1 MTIFIN
7 SMIIGYQG
15 IPGSYSEEVITK
27 HLGSNYETDPMS
39 DFENVF
45 QKVSDN
51 KIDYAMIP
59 IENSLGGSLH
69 INYDLLL
76 KYDLKIIAE
85 YNLPINHCLL
95 IHPESNFED
104 IKYITSHPQAL
115 VQCTEFIEKNNLQSQ
130 DFFDTAG
137 SAKFINDNHKK
148 NIAAIASKRA
158 AEIYGLKIV
167 AENIQNKSINY
178 TRFLLLSKGDKTIV
192 NNYVATKTSI
202 AFSLDNSPGAL
213 ANALSL
219 FSDNKIDLT
228 KIESRPNRLV
238 NNKNL
243 PFQYLFYLDFI
254 GNENLANC
262 KEVLNTLKNSSTY
275 FNILGSYPSISE
287 SKEAK
292 KKLKIGIIGFGRF
305 GRFLG
310 KELSKQHWI
319 WAYSRSDYSDIS
331 EEYGTCFVKSLEDF
345 CSLNLDVVII
355 ATSISSFED
364 VIKQFSS
371 KFFDNKLVIDVLS
384 VKNYPKNILLS
395 LDSNCDLLCT
405 HPMFGPD
412 SAKDSWKD
420 LPFVYEKVRISNLDR
435 CNVMI
440 DFFANKECKILEMSS
455 DEHDKLAA
463 NSQFITHLTG
473 RILNELHIETTPINT
488 LGFNYLLEI
497 MDNTC
502 NDSLDL
508 FQGLYQ
514 NNPKSIE
521 ILDQFEKAIK
531 TVKQRLIENQ
541 NFKNNNFK
549 LISESGTS
557 ELQRRINALKS
568 SGQIIYDYSIGEP
581 DFKVY
586 PNISDTISNTLSKSK
601 IGYTNT
607 EGLFDLR
614 FEIAKYLH
622 NSKGLSYEPSEILCS
637 NGSKQAIY
645 QTLLYLCDSNS
656 QVIIPTPYWTS
667 YPKMVELV
675 GAKPVFLKTS
685 IENSYDI
692 NVNQLA
698 KLVNSNTRALILC
711 NPSNPTGI
719 IYNLATLE
727 QIADLVLEHK
737 FYVISDE
744 VYEMI
749 DYYKGH
755 ISFAKLSKM
764 KEYTFTING
773 FSKGFAM
780 TGYRLG
786 YVAGPREHIK
796 NMTSIQSQITS
807 CSSLLSQRCGID
819 ALNHYTHYQK
829 CVEELKSIA
838 EYIYNGLLKIPNIKV
853 CMPMGAI
860 YIFIDVS
867 FYLEKFNLTDIQF
880 CTKLLERESVAI
892 APGSIFGDS
901 NSIRVCYGVDK
912 KKANK
917 LIESLNNFL
926 NYQNHIDL
934 VF

>member
-1 MTIFIN
+1 
-7 SMIIGYQG
+7 MIIGYQG
-15 IPGSYSEEVITK
+15 IPGSYSEEVIIK
-27 HLGSNYETDPMS
+27 YLGSNYETDPMS

-45 QKVSDN
+45 QKVN
-51 KIDYAMIP
+51 TNNVDYAMIP

-95 IHPESNFED
+95 VHPDSSFNEIE
-104 IKYITSHPQAL
+104 YITSHPQAL
-115 VQCTEFIEKNNLQSQ
+115 VQCTEFIENNNFKSQ

-137 SAKFINDNHKK
+137 SARFIRDNCKK
-148 NIAAIASKRA
+148 NIAAIASKRS
-158 AEIYGLKIV
+158 AEIYNLKIL

-192 NNYVATKTSI
+192 NNYIANKTSI

-254 GNENLANC
+254 GNENIPNC
-262 KEVLNTLKNSSTY
+262 NQVLNKLKKNSIY
-275 FNILGSYPSISE
+275 FNILGSYPCISE
-287 SKEAK
+287 SKDGD

-305 GRFLG
+305 GRFLA

-331 EEYGTCFVKSLEDF
+331 EEYGTCFVKSKDDF
-345 CSLNLDVVII
+345 ISLNLDVII
-355 ATSISSFED
+355 ISTSISSFES
-364 VIKQFSS
+364 IMESFPSS
-371 KFFDNKLVIDVLS
+371 FFNNKLVVDVLS
-384 VKNYPKNILLS
+384 VKTFPKKILLK
-395 LDSNCDLLCT
+395 LNSNCDLLCT

-412 SAKDSWKD
+412 SAKNSWKD
-420 LPFVYEKVRISNLDR
+420 LPFVYEKVRISNIDR
-435 CNVMI
+435 CNI
-440 DFFANKECKILEMSS
+440 ILDFFKNKECKVLELNV

-473 RILNELHIETTPINT
+473 RILNELNIESTPINT
-488 LGFNYLLEI
+488 KGFDHLLEI

-514 NNPKSIE
+514 NNSKSIE
-521 ILDQFEKAIK
+521 ILDKFENAIK
-531 TVKQRLIENQ
+531 TIKDKLTGGDNLNLKQ
-541 NFKNNNFK
+541 NNFK
-549 LISESGTS
+549 IIKESGTS
-557 ELQRRINALKS
+557 ELQRKINKLKS
-568 SGQIIYDYSIGEP
+568 TGQKIYDYSIGEP
-581 DFKVY
+581 DFDVY
-586 PNISDTISNTLSKSK
+586 PNIVNTINNTLSTTR

-607 EGLFDLR
+607 EGLLDLR

-622 NSKGLSYEPSEILCS
+622 NSKGLSYEPNEILCS
-637 NGSKQAIY
+637 NGCKQAIY
-645 QTLLYLCDSNS
+645 QTLLYLCDKNAE
-656 QVIIPTPYWTS
+656 VIIPTPYWTS

-685 IENSYDI
+685 MDSNYDI
-692 NVNQLA
+692 NINNLE
-698 KLVNSNTRALILC
+698 KLINSNTKVLILC
-711 NPSNPTGI
+711 NPSNPTGV

-727 QIADLVLEHK
+727 QIAKIVLK
-737 FYVISDE
+737 YNIFVISDE

-755 ISFAKLSKM
+755 ISFAKIDKM
-764 KEYTFTING
+764 KDYTFTING
-773 FSKGFAM
+773 FSKGFGM

-786 YVAGPREHIK
+786 YVAAPKEHIK
-796 NMTSIQSQITS
+796 NMISIQSQITS
-807 CSSLLSQRCGID
+807 CSSLLSQKCGID
-819 ALNHYTHYQK
+819 ALNHFTHYQS
-829 CVEELKSIA
+829 CVEELRLIA
-838 EYIYNGLLKIPNIKV
+838 EYIYNQLIKIPNLKV

-860 YIFIDVS
+860 YIFVDIS
-867 FYLEKFNLTDIQF
+867 YYLEKYNYNDYQF
-880 CTKLLERESVAI
+880 CTKLLESESVAVV
-892 APGSIFGDS
+892 PGSIFGDS
-901 NSIRVCYGVDK
+901 NSIRICYGIDK
-912 KKANK
+912 RKANK
-917 LIESLNNFL
+917 LIDSLNNFL
-926 NYQNHIDL
+926 GNTNNLNLI
-934 VF
+934 F

>member
-1 MTIFIN
+1 
-7 SMIIGYQG
+7 MIIGYQG
-15 IPGSYSEEVITK
+15 IPGSYSEEVIIK
-27 HLGSNYETDPMS
+27 NLGSNYETDPMS

-45 QKVSDN
+45 QKVFNN

-69 INYDLLL
+69 VNYDLLL

-95 IHPESNFED
+95 VHPDSNFED

-115 VQCTEFIEKNNLQSQ
+115 VQCTEFIDKHNFKSQ

-137 SAKFINDNHKK
+137 SARFIRDNCKK
-148 NIAAIASKRA
+148 NIGAIASKRS
-158 AEIYGLKIV
+158 AEIYGLKILS
-167 AENIQNKSINY
+167 ENIQNKSINY

-192 NNYVATKTSI
+192 NNYIATKTSI

-219 FSDNKIDLT
+219 FSNNKIDLT

-262 KEVLNTLKNSSTY
+262 KDVLKTLKQNATY

-287 SKEAK
+287 KKNAK
-292 KKLKIGIIGFGRF
+292 QKLKIGIIGFGRF
-305 GRFLG
+305 GRFLA
-310 KELSKQHWI
+310 KELSQQHWI

-331 EEYGTCFVKSLEDF
+331 EEYGTCFVKSKDDF
-345 CSLNLDVVII
+345 ISLNLDVIII
-355 ATSISSFED
+355 ATSISSFENIISQYPD
-364 VIKQFSS
+364 S
-371 KFFDNKLVIDVLS
+371 FFDNKLVIDVLS
-384 VKNYPKNILLS
+384 VKKYPKNILLG
-395 LDSNCDLLCT
+395 LNSNCDLLCT

-412 SAKDSWKD
+412 SAKKSWKD
-420 LPFVYEKVRISNLDR
+420 LPFVYEKVRISNIDR
-435 CNVMI
+435 CNIII
-440 DFFANKECKILEMSS
+440 DFFTNKECKILEMNAE
-455 DEHDKLAA
+455 EHDRLAA

-473 RILNELHIETTPINT
+473 RILNELNIESTPINT
-488 LGFNYLLEI
+488 LGFDYLLEI

-514 NNPKSIE
+514 NNSKSIE
-521 ILDQFEKAIK
+521 ILNQFEKAIK
-531 TVKQRLIENQ
+531 TVKEKLVNNYNLEEK
-541 NFKNNNFK
+541 NFKI
-549 LISESGTS
+549 ISESGTS
-557 ELQRRINALKS
+557 ELQRKINKLKS
-568 SGQIIYDYSIGEP
+568 SGKKIYDYSIGEP
-581 DFKVY
+581 DFDVY
-586 PNISDTISNTLSKSK
+586 PNIVNTINNTLNTTR

-607 EGLFDLR
+607 EGLLDLR

-622 NSKGLSYEPSEILCS
+622 NSKGLTYETNEILCT

-645 QTLLYLCDSNS
+645 QTLLYLCDNNS

-675 GAKPVFLKTS
+675 GAKPVYLKTS
-685 IENSYDI
+685 IDNSYDI
-692 NVNQLA
+692 NIDDLK
-698 KLVNSNTRALILC
+698 KLINSNTRALILC

-719 IYNLATLE
+719 IYNLGTLE
-727 QIADLVLEHK
+727 QIADLVLKHK
-737 FYVISDE
+737 FFVISDE

-755 ISFAKLSKM
+755 ISFAKLNKM

-773 FSKGFAM
+773 FSKGFGM

-786 YVAGPREHIK
+786 YVASTKDHIK

-807 CSSLLSQRCGID
+807 CSSLLSQKCGID

-838 EYIYNGLLKIPNIKV
+838 EYIYNGLINIPNLKV

-860 YIFIDVS
+860 YIFVDIS
-867 FYLEKFNLTDIQF
+867 FYLKKLNITDIQF
-880 CTKLLERESVAI
+880 CTKLLESESIAI
-892 APGSIFGDS
+892 VPGSIFGDS

-917 LIESLNNFL
+917 LIDSLNNFL
-926 NYQNHIDL
+926 GNTNNVNLI
-934 VF
+934 F